1 MNRSSLGIAL
11 LVALALGGAGSAAA
25 ADRPTGPALEI
36 TTVSGRPDTVTGGDS
51 LVRVVVARHV
61 PLHRVTVHLNGDDV
75 TEAFVADPGRRTLTG
90 LVDGLRLGANTLTA
104 NAPGRERSR
113 LDVVNHPQEGP
124 VFSGPHQQPYTCET
138 AQFVMPVIGGTLGP
152 PLDENCAVEP
162 RVDYVYRTTAGAYAP
177 WPAEAT
183 SYPADLADTTTSA
196 GVTVPFIVRMETD
209 SANRAIVQTSMLHDP
224 LGEPAPAPTRR
235 TTGWNGRAVFTLGGG
250 CSGGWYRSGAGT
262 GGVTDAFLLGQGYA
276 LMSSSLNVF
285 GNNCNDLTAAESAMM
300 TKELF
305 VERYGPVE
313 HTIGFGCSGGSYQA
327 HQITDNYPGIF
338 DGIVVG
344 CSFPEVGFG
353 TVGFISDAWLLH
365 EYFTNDA
372 TLAWSQE
379 QQRRVAGFA
388 TYATLPSMAVSAG
401 RIDPR
406 RFCGILPVEQRYDP
420 LTNPGGARCD
430 VYDHAINVY
439 GADPATGFA
448 RRPLDNVGIQ
458 YGLATLN
465 DGTITPE
472 QFLELNERV
481 GGFDADANIVAA
493 RTVADLDATRTAYR
507 TGRLTNGG
515 GGLADVPI
523 IDYRAYFDDQP
534 AGDIHVRYHTTSMRQ
549 RLENANGTAANHV
562 SLLEDARY
570 GLFSTQ
576 SPLLR
581 HAITQLDRWLT
592 TLAADDSGA
601 SRIDKIVAARPAEL
615 VEGCMTRSGAPEFV
629 AETLDRDPAGECERL
644 YPSASFPREVAGESV
659 AADVVKCGLKPP
671 VRDDYAVEWTAAQWE
686 RLTTIFAGGVCDY
699 TVAGVEQQGLAGTW
713 LRF

>member
-1 MNRSSLGIAL
+1 MHRFSVAAIAASVL
-11 LVALALGGAGSAAA
+11 ALALVSAAA
-25 ADRPTGPALEI
+25 PAAPRGLELS
-36 TTVSGRPDTVTGGDS
+36 TLSGRADTVTGVDT
-51 LVRVVVARHV
+51 LLRVDVPRDV
-61 PLHRVTVHLNGDDV
+61 PLHRVTVRLNGDDV
-75 TEAFVADPGRRTLTG
+75 TEAFVADPARRTLTG
-90 LVDGLRLGANTLTA
+90 LVDGLRLGPNTLVA
-104 NAPGRERSR
+104 SAPGRYGDR

-124 VFSGPHQQPYTCET
+124 VFSGPHQQPYVCET
-138 AQFVMPVIGGTLGP
+138 AQFTVPVIGGTLGP
-152 PLDENCAVEP
+152 PLDEHCTVAP
-162 RVDYVYRTTAGAYAP
+162 RVDYFYRTTAGAYAP
-177 WPAEAT
+177 WPDGAT
-183 SYPADLADTTTSA
+183 SYPADLASTTTSA

-209 SANRAIVQTSMLHDP
+209 SANRAVVQTSLLHDP
-224 LGEPAPAPTRR
+224 LGEPEPTPTLRAG
-235 TTGWNGRAVFTLGGG
+235 GWNGRAVFTLGGG

-285 GNNCNDLTAAESAMM
+285 GNNCHDLTAAESAMM

-353 TVGFISDAWLLH
+353 TVDFISDAWLLH

-372 TLAWSQE
+372 TLTWSQE
-379 QQRRVAGFA
+379 QQRQVAGFA
-388 TYATLPSMAVSAG
+388 TYATLPAMAVSAG

-406 RFCGILPVEQRYDP
+406 RFCGVLPAEQRYDP
-420 LTNPGGARCD
+420 VTNPGGARCD

-439 GADPATGFA
+439 GADPETGFA

-465 DGTITPE
+465 DGTISPE
-472 QFLELNERV
+472 QFLELNERI
-481 GGFDADANIVAA
+481 GGFDADANIVAE
-493 RTVADLDATRTAYR
+493 RTVADLDATRIAYR

-534 AGDIHVRYHTTSMRQ
+534 AGDIHVRYHTNSLRE

-570 GLFSTQ
+570 GLFSTG
-576 SPLLR
+576 SPLLQ
-581 HAITQLDRWLT
+581 HAITQMDAWLT

-601 SRIDKIVAARPAEL
+601 DRIDQIVAARPAEL
-615 VEGCMTRSGAPEFV
+615 VEGCMTRAAAPEFV

-659 AADVVKCGLKPP
+659 AADVVKCRLKEPE
-671 VRDDYAVEWTAAQWE
+671 RDDYAVEWTSAQWE
-686 RLTTIFAGGVCDY
+686 RLATIFAGGVCDY
-699 TVAGVEQQGLAGTW
+699 TVPGAGQQGLAGTW